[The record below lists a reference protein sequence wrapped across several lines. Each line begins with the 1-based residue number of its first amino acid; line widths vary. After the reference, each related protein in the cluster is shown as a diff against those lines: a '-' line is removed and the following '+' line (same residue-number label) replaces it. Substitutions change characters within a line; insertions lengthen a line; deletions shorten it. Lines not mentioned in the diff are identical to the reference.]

1 MYMNE
6 KLETLK
12 KELIDNADSFVT
24 ESAKEAVVN
33 WLKDAGVPAMKEV
46 ADVYIAKVKEQS
58 QSESGWNKFR
68 DGIFLPGLCD
78 MFFYVVGKIL
88 NH

>member
-1 MYMNE
+1 MNE
-6 KLETLK
+6 KLETFK

-46 ADVYIAKVKEQS
+46 ADVVIWDGSEDDVEYSTAKPSDVYKLWVEL
-58 QSESGWNKFR
+58 E
-68 DGIFLPGLCD
+68 
-78 MFFYVVGKIL
+78 
-88 NH
+88 

>member
-1 MYMNE
+1 MNE
-6 KLETLK
+6 KLETFK

-46 ADVYIAKVKEQS
+46 ADVIILEGSEDDVEYATAKPSDVYKLWVEL
-58 QSESGWNKFR
+58 K
-68 DGIFLPGLCD
+68 
-78 MFFYVVGKIL
+78 
-88 NH
+88 